1 MKNFRHKFIASATSM
16 WFVNAMQSVLML
28 AVGIILARSVVPQ
41 AFGEFAYMLAI
52 VEGLSLMIGFGI
64 NTSILQD
71 TEHSAIGFPNTGFF
85 LATLLV
91 GGYSLVSA
99 AVGWL
104 FVPETLS
111 AYLLIMSGKSVF
123 MLSGVH
129 GLLLQKDFKF
139 GIFSIVQFVSFL
151 VSSAIAVVLALR
163 GYELSALVAQYVIL
177 QALIAVLTVAYSP
190 FTVRPSYFLHKEH
203 AITFWRNG
211 KELFVSQMVEKLV
224 ATLDK
229 IVITRYL
236 GAISLAFYNRA
247 IGSSQRFQSILV
259 GVLQPLFSVSFAG
272 LKEDREKTRQ
282 FFHTAVWVVLRAS
295 LLITLIIVSAPRE
308 FILILFGSNWLFAAG
323 LIPLV
328 SVFVLLSPVRTLCRN
343 FLLSNGQFRSVRNIQ
358 LLELGMFVMALAVGV
373 YSGGI
378 AGFAVSVS
386 VWMLLGVSLYF
397 LIIGRMMAMESKRLF
412 VLPGILFVLVMS
424 LSAALRDNP
433 WILGLDI
440 YSAGLVRSAPA
451 VAIVGV
457 ALFAFESA
465 DLRALVRRVR
475 G

>member
-1 MKNFRHKFIASATSM
+1 
-16 WFVNAMQSVLML
+16 
-28 AVGIILARSVVPQ
+28 
-41 AFGEFAYMLAI
+41 
-52 VEGLSLMIGFGI
+52 
-64 NTSILQD
+64 
-71 TEHSAIGFPNTGFF
+71 
-85 LATLLV
+85 
-91 GGYSLVSA
+91 
-99 AVGWL
+99 
-104 FVPETLS
+104 
-111 AYLLIMSGKSVF
+111 

-129 GLLLQKDFKF
+129 GLLLQKNFKF
-139 GIFSIVQFVSFL
+139 GIFSVVQFVSFL
-151 VSSAIAVVLALR
+151 VSSSTAVLLALR
-163 GYELSALVAQYVIL
+163 GYELSALVVQYVVL
-177 QALIAVLTVAYSP
+177 QVLIAALTVVFSP
-190 FTVRPSYFLHKEH
+190 FTVRPSHFFHREH

-224 ATLDK
+224 TTLDK
-229 IVITRYL
+229 IVISRYL

-247 IGSSQRFQSILV
+247 IGSSQRFQSILL

-272 LKEDREKTRQ
+272 LQEDREKTRH
-282 FFHTAVWVVLRAS
+282 FFHTAVWLVLRAS
-295 LLITLIIVSAPRE
+295 LFITLIIVSAPRE
-308 FILILFGSNWLFAAG
+308 FILILFGSNWLFAAR

-328 SVFVLLSPVRTLCRN
+328 SIFVLLSPVRTLCRN
-343 FLLSNGQFRSVRNIQ
+343 FLLSNGRFRPVRNIQ
-358 LLELGMFVMALAVGV
+358 LLELGMFVIALAVGV

-378 AGFAVSVS
+378 EGLALSVS

-397 LIIGRMMAMESKRLF
+397 LNIGRMIAMDGKRLF
-412 VLPGILFVLVMS
+412 VLPGVLFVLVTS

-440 YSAGLVRSAPA
+440 YSAGLVRTAPV